1 MLTRIKVDLGKY
13 LTEFVFLAALICL
26 ISGPVYSQVVGGT
39 ISGTITDVSGAVIPG
54 AKVSIKNT
62 ATGVVTTSTT
72 NANGLYNAPN
82 LLPGPYDVTVTASGF
97 ETEIQRGITLTVGA
111 QQRLN
116 LTMNV
121 GKVTQQV
128 QVKTAAP
135 TVQLVSSTISDNVNS
150 TTVRQLPLNGR
161 SWTDLATL
169 QPGISM
175 IRNLPS
181 VTTDVVDRLGRGL
194 GPELSVSGSRPGQN
208 NFLVDGLSINDYSN
222 QGPGSL
228 VGGNLGVDAVQQFT
242 VLTTNYS
249 TEYGRTSGGV
259 ISAITRSGTNQYH
272 GNVYEFLR
280 NSSLDAANFFDN
292 AANLVIPPFRRNQ
305 FGGSFGG
312 PIQKD
317 KTFIFGDYEGLREQ
331 LGLSEFDQV
340 PSPAARSGQLTSGPV
355 TVSPLVQP
363 YLGFYPLPNGP
374 VSGDTGAY
382 SFSGSQPTVENYF
395 TIRMDHTFSSTD
407 NISGTYAYDNAS
419 SSFTDEFANKNVLSR
434 TNRQFVVLEEN
445 HIFSPDLVNSL
456 RVGYNREFAGA
467 PDGGTAIN
475 PLAASTALG
484 FAPGWTAGNISVP
497 GLTFF
502 SGGISTLQPQTF
514 SWNDWQ
520 AYDNVF
526 LTKGIHSIKFGANI
540 ERIEDNQFAS
550 SRPGGEF
557 DFASLRD
564 FLTDTPIDGPF
575 VFTSDIPGTV
585 TPREVRESIV
595 GAYLQDDMR
604 LRTNL
609 TVNAGLRYEMA
620 TVPTDAQGK
629 LASLHSFTGT
639 QIFTGSPLFSNPSLK
654 DFEPRVGF
662 AWDPFHNGKTSIRGG
677 FGVFDV
683 QILPVTLRQTLDGT
697 LPFAFSANGASNL
710 PAGSFPSA
718 AFATLSATQQSERVA
733 YIEQHPPRNYVMQWN
748 FNIQREITPSTTVMA
763 AYVGSRGV
771 HNVLQIDDASIVMP
785 TITPLGYT
793 WPLPTGSGTV
803 LNPNFGRM
811 APTIFN
817 SSSIYHGLELEVTKK
832 MSHGF
837 QAQASFTWAKSIDTS
852 SGTTDGD
859 QFQNGISS
867 LFFFSQKVRRGL
879 SDYNVGRNLVLNY
892 TWDIPTPS
900 SFTGIEKGVLG
911 GWELGGIF
919 TASDGVPFTPNLGG
933 DVLGLNSTDPWDFP
947 DRLTGPGCQSLSNPG
962 NVNNYIKLQ
971 CFAFPNPTNVLGN
984 GGRNIIV
991 GPGLADFDFSLF
1003 KNIPIKRVSESFNIQ
1018 FRAEIFNIL
1027 NRANFN
1033 SPTDNQTV
1041 FDGSGL
1047 LIPTAGTIDGTSD
1060 TSRQIQ
1066 FAIKVNW

>member
-1 MLTRIKVDLGKY
+1 MLTGIKVRPGK
-13 LTEFVFLAALICL
+13 LFIGFTILAVYMCL
-26 ISGPVYSQVVGGT
+26 ISWPVYSQVVGGT
-39 ISGTITDVSGAVIPG
+39 LSGTITDVSGAVIPG
-54 AKVSIKNT
+54 AKIAIRNT
-62 ATGVVTTSTT
+62 ATGVVTTATT
-72 NANGLYNAPN
+72 NAIGIFNAPN
-82 LLPGPYDVTVTASGF
+82 LLPGPYDVMVTASGF
-97 ETEIQRGITLTVGA
+97 KTEVQKGITLTVGA
-111 QQRLN
+111 QQSLN

-121 GKVTQQV
+121 GAVTQQV
-128 QVKTAAP
+128 QVRTAAP

-169 QPGISM
+169 QPGISV

-194 GPELSVSGSRPGQN
+194 GPELTISGSRPGQN

-272 GNVYEFLR
+272 GDVYEFLR
-280 NSSLDAANFFDN
+280 NSNLDAANFFDN
-292 AANLVIPPFRRNQ
+292 AGNLTKPPFRRNQ
-305 FGGSFGG
+305 FGGSLGG

-317 KTFIFGDYEGLREQ
+317 KTFIFGDYEGLHEQ
-331 LGLSEFDQV
+331 LGLSNFDQV
-340 PSPAARSGQLTSGPV
+340 PSLAARNGQLSTGTV

-363 YLGFYPLPNGP
+363 YLGFYPLPNGA

-395 TIRMDHTFSSTD
+395 TIRMDHTFSPTD
-407 NISGTYAYDNAS
+407 NLSGTYAFDNAR
-419 SSFTDEFANKNVLSR
+419 SSFTDEFANKNVLSG
-434 TNRQFVVLEEN
+434 TNRQFIVLEEN

-456 RVGYNREFAGA
+456 RVGFNREFAAA
-467 PDGGTAIN
+467 PNGGTAIN

-484 FAPGWTAGNISVP
+484 FVPGETAGNIGVP

-502 SGGISTLQPQTF
+502 SGGLSTLQAQTF

-540 ERIEDNQFAS
+540 ERIEDNQFGS
-550 SRPGGEF
+550 SRPGGDFEF
-557 DFASLRD
+557 SSLRD
-564 FLTDTPIDGPF
+564 FLTNTPIDGPISM
-575 VFTSDIPGTV
+575 TADIPNTV
-585 TPREVRESIV
+585 TPRGIRESVV
-595 GAYLQDDMR
+595 GAYIQDDMR

-620 TVPTDAQGK
+620 TVPTEVQGK
-629 LASLHSFTGT
+629 LASLHSFTGS
-639 QIFTGSPLFSNPSLK
+639 QLYTGSPLFSNPSLK
-654 DFEPRVGF
+654 DFEPRLGF
-662 AWDPFHNGKTSIRGG
+662 AWDPFHNGKTSIRAG

-683 QILPVTLRQTLDGT
+683 QIMPVTLRQTLDGT
-697 LPFAFSANGASNL
+697 IPFAFSANGSNL
-710 PAGSFPSA
+710 PAGSFP
-718 AFATLSATQQSERVA
+718 FAGFQSLSASPTTERAA
-733 YIEQHPPRNYVMQWN
+733 YIEQNPPRNYVLQWN

-771 HNVLQIDDASIVMP
+771 HNILQIDDASIVMP
-785 TITPLGYT
+785 TITSLGYT

-803 LNPNFGRM
+803 LNTNFGRM
-811 APTIFN
+811 APTLFN
-817 SSSIYHGLELEVTKK
+817 SSSIYHGLELELTKK

-859 QFQNGISS
+859 QFLNGISS
-867 LFFFSQKVRRGL
+867 LFFFSQKIRRGL
-879 SDYNVGRNLVLNY
+879 SDYNVGRDLVLNY

-947 DRLTGPGCQSLSNPG
+947 NRLTGPGCQSLINPG

-984 GGRNIIV
+984 AGRNSIT

-1003 KNIPIKRVSESFNIQ
+1003 KNIPIKRVSENFNIQ
-1018 FRAEIFNIL
+1018 FRAEMFNLL

-1033 SPTDNQTV
+1033 SPTDNQTI
-1041 FDGSGL
+1041 FDGSGS
-1047 LIPTAGTIDGTSD
+1047 LIPTAGTIDGTSN